1 MKQKVIISAAMAAM
15 ILLPTALRAQDLSS
29 GYFVEDYTY
38 RYQMNPAFGNSQNFI
53 SMPALGNLNVGLH
66 GNLGISDVLY
76 NVDGKTTTFMNPK
89 LSSDEVLKNIND
101 VNRIGTLDKIGI
113 LSAGFKAFGGYNTV
127 SINAVAD
134 VSVKVPGEMFNL
146 LKNGVANKT
155 YDLGDLRASGVA
167 YGEIAFGHSRQVMK
181 GLRVG
186 ATLKFMLGGGYM
198 DAHMRNANLVLG
210 ENEWTVTTDADL
222 RSSVKGLTYKT
233 KVNDRTGHR
242 YVNGID
248 VDGTGLN
255 GFGMALDLGA
265 VYETP
270 VKGLTVSLALLDLGF
285 ISWNNDMLATTNG
298 EKTFTTDKYT
308 FNADDDAPNSFSKE
322 WDRLRDDF
330 SAIYELDDMGD
341 QGGPHL
347 HAARHPQHRRAVCA
361 AHVQQAHLR
370 PAQHH
375 APGRRLHHHRF
386 PPVGQHSALPYLL
399 GRRQPGRGYLRRLL
413 RLGGKSASDRLQLL
427 LRHGP
432 GTRQALQAGSAPL
445 LKRPGDHGHQFPL
458 LTAGSYS
465 SYLSYLSYLSY
476 QPPSKENE
484 YHP

>member
-222 RSSVKGLTYKT
+222 RSSVKGLSYKT

-341 QGGPHL
+341 QGGRTSMPHATL
-347 HAARHPQHRRAVCA
+347 NIG
-361 AHVQQAHLR
+361 VQY
-370 PAQHH
+370 
-375 APGRRLHHHRF
+375 
-386 PPVGQHSALPYLL
+386 ALPMYNKLTFGLL
-399 GRRQPGRGYLRRLL
+399 NTTRLAGDFTTTDFRLSANIAPCRIFSGGVNLGVGTFGASFGWVANLHLTGFNFFLGMDRVPGKLCKQGV
-413 RLGGKSASDRLQLL
+413 
-427 LRHGP
+427 
-432 GTRQALQAGSAPL
+432 PL
-445 LKRPGDHGHQFPL
+445 SSNAQVTMGINFPF
-458 LTAGSYS
+458 
-465 SYLSYLSYLSY
+465 
-476 QPPSKENE
+476 
-484 YHP
+484 

>member
-186 ATLKFMLGGGYM
+186 TTLKFMLGGGYM

-341 QGGPHL
+341 QGGRTSMPHATL
-347 HAARHPQHRRAVCA
+347 NIG
-361 AHVQQAHLR
+361 VQY
-370 PAQHH
+370 
-375 APGRRLHHHRF
+375 
-386 PPVGQHSALPYLL
+386 ALPMYNKLTFGLL
-399 GRRQPGRGYLRRLL
+399 NTTRLAGDFTTTDFRLSANIAPCRIFSGGVNLGVGTFGASFGWVANLHLTGFNFFLGMDRVPGKLCKQGV
-413 RLGGKSASDRLQLL
+413 
-427 LRHGP
+427 
-432 GTRQALQAGSAPL
+432 PL
-445 LKRPGDHGHQFPL
+445 SSNAQVTMGINFPF
-458 LTAGSYS
+458 
-465 SYLSYLSYLSY
+465 
-476 QPPSKENE
+476 
-484 YHP
+484 

>member
-341 QGGPHL
+341 QGGRTSMPHATLNIGVQYALPMYNKLTFGLLNTTRLAGDFTTTDFRLSANIAPCRIFSGGVNLGVGTFGASFGWVANL
-347 HAARHPQHRRAVCA
+347 HLTGFNFFLGMDR
-361 AHVQQAHLR
+361 
-370 PAQHH
+370 
-375 APGRRLHHHRF
+375 APGKLCKQGVPLSSNAQVTMGINF
-386 PPVGQHSALPYLL
+386 P
-399 GRRQPGRGYLRRLL
+399 
-413 RLGGKSASDRLQLL
+413 
-427 LRHGP
+427 
-432 GTRQALQAGSAPL
+432 
-445 LKRPGDHGHQFPL
+445 F
-458 LTAGSYS
+458 
-465 SYLSYLSYLSY
+465 
-476 QPPSKENE
+476 
-484 YHP
+484 

>member
-265 VYETP
+265 VYETS

-341 QGGPHL
+341 QGGRTSMPHATL
-347 HAARHPQHRRAVCA
+347 NIG
-361 AHVQQAHLR
+361 VQY
-370 PAQHH
+370 
-375 APGRRLHHHRF
+375 
-386 PPVGQHSALPYLL
+386 ALPMYNKLTFGLL
-399 GRRQPGRGYLRRLL
+399 NTTRLAGDFTTTDFRLSANIAPCRIFSGGVNLGVGTFGASFGWVANLHLTGFNFFLGMDRVPGKLCKQGV
-413 RLGGKSASDRLQLL
+413 
-427 LRHGP
+427 
-432 GTRQALQAGSAPL
+432 PL
-445 LKRPGDHGHQFPL
+445 SSNAQVTMGINFPF
-458 LTAGSYS
+458 
-465 SYLSYLSYLSY
+465 
-476 QPPSKENE
+476 
-484 YHP
+484 

>member
-127 SINAVAD
+127 SINAVVD

-341 QGGPHL
+341 QGGRTSMPHATL
-347 HAARHPQHRRAVCA
+347 NIG
-361 AHVQQAHLR
+361 VQY
-370 PAQHH
+370 
-375 APGRRLHHHRF
+375 
-386 PPVGQHSALPYLL
+386 ALPMYNKLTFGLL
-399 GRRQPGRGYLRRLL
+399 NTTRLAGDFTTTDFRLSANIAPCRIFSGGVNLGVGTFGASFGWVANLHLTGFNFFLGMDRVPGKLCKQGV
-413 RLGGKSASDRLQLL
+413 
-427 LRHGP
+427 
-432 GTRQALQAGSAPL
+432 PL
-445 LKRPGDHGHQFPL
+445 SSNAQVTMGINFPF
-458 LTAGSYS
+458 
-465 SYLSYLSYLSY
+465 
-476 QPPSKENE
+476 
-484 YHP
+484 

>member
-248 VDGTGLN
+248 VDGTDLN

-341 QGGPHL
+341 QGGRTSMPHATL
-347 HAARHPQHRRAVCA
+347 NIG
-361 AHVQQAHLR
+361 VQY
-370 PAQHH
+370 
-375 APGRRLHHHRF
+375 
-386 PPVGQHSALPYLL
+386 ALPMYNKLTFGLL
-399 GRRQPGRGYLRRLL
+399 NTTRLAGDFTTTDFRLSANIAPCRIFSGGVNLGVGTFGASFGWVANLHLTGFNFFLGMDRVPGKLCKQGV
-413 RLGGKSASDRLQLL
+413 
-427 LRHGP
+427 
-432 GTRQALQAGSAPL
+432 PL
-445 LKRPGDHGHQFPL
+445 SSNAQVTMGINFPF
-458 LTAGSYS
+458 
-465 SYLSYLSYLSY
+465 
-476 QPPSKENE
+476 
-484 YHP
+484 

>member
-1 MKQKVIISAAMAAM
+1 MKQKVIISAAKAAM

-341 QGGPHL
+341 QGGRTSMPHATL
-347 HAARHPQHRRAVCA
+347 NIG
-361 AHVQQAHLR
+361 VQY
-370 PAQHH
+370 
-375 APGRRLHHHRF
+375 
-386 PPVGQHSALPYLL
+386 ALPMYNKFTFGLL
-399 GRRQPGRGYLRRLL
+399 NTTRLAGDFTTTDFRLSANIAPCRIFSGGVNLGVGTFGASFGWVANLHLTGFNFFLGMDRVPGKLCKQGV
-413 RLGGKSASDRLQLL
+413 
-427 LRHGP
+427 
-432 GTRQALQAGSAPL
+432 PL
-445 LKRPGDHGHQFPL
+445 SSNAQVTMGINFPF
-458 LTAGSYS
+458 
-465 SYLSYLSYLSY
+465 
-476 QPPSKENE
+476 
-484 YHP
+484 

>member
-1 MKQKVIISAAMAAM
+1 MKQKVIISASMAAM

-341 QGGPHL
+341 QGGRTSMPHATL
-347 HAARHPQHRRAVCA
+347 NIG
-361 AHVQQAHLR
+361 VQY
-370 PAQHH
+370 
-375 APGRRLHHHRF
+375 
-386 PPVGQHSALPYLL
+386 ALPMYNKLTFGLL
-399 GRRQPGRGYLRRLL
+399 NTTRLAGDFTTTDFRLSANIAPCRIFSGGVNLGVGTFGASFGWVANLHLTGFNFFLGMDRVPGKLCKQGV
-413 RLGGKSASDRLQLL
+413 
-427 LRHGP
+427 
-432 GTRQALQAGSAPL
+432 PL
-445 LKRPGDHGHQFPL
+445 SSNAQVTMGINFPF
-458 LTAGSYS
+458 
-465 SYLSYLSYLSY
+465 
-476 QPPSKENE
+476 
-484 YHP
+484 

>member
-101 VNRIGTLDKIGI
+101 VNRTGTLDKIGI

-308 FNADDDAPNSFSKE
+308 FNVDDDAPNSFSKE

-341 QGGPHL
+341 QGGRTSMPHATL
-347 HAARHPQHRRAVCA
+347 NIG
-361 AHVQQAHLR
+361 VQY
-370 PAQHH
+370 
-375 APGRRLHHHRF
+375 
-386 PPVGQHSALPYLL
+386 ALPMYNKLTFGLL
-399 GRRQPGRGYLRRLL
+399 NTTRLAGDFTTTDFRLSANIAPCRIFSGGVNLGVGTFGASFGWVANLHLTGFNFFLGMDRVPGKLCKQGV
-413 RLGGKSASDRLQLL
+413 
-427 LRHGP
+427 
-432 GTRQALQAGSAPL
+432 PL
-445 LKRPGDHGHQFPL
+445 SSNAQVTMGINFPF
-458 LTAGSYS
+458 
-465 SYLSYLSYLSY
+465 
-476 QPPSKENE
+476 
-484 YHP
+484 

>member
-198 DAHMRNANLVLG
+198 DAHMLNANLVLG

-341 QGGPHL
+341 QGGRTSMPHATL
-347 HAARHPQHRRAVCA
+347 NIG
-361 AHVQQAHLR
+361 VQY
-370 PAQHH
+370 
-375 APGRRLHHHRF
+375 
-386 PPVGQHSALPYLL
+386 ALPMYNKLTFGLL
-399 GRRQPGRGYLRRLL
+399 NTTRLAGDFTTTDFRLSANIAPCRIFSGGVNLGVGTFGASFGWVANLHLTGFNFFLGMDRVPGKLCKQGV
-413 RLGGKSASDRLQLL
+413 
-427 LRHGP
+427 
-432 GTRQALQAGSAPL
+432 PL
-445 LKRPGDHGHQFPL
+445 SSNAQVTMGINFPF
-458 LTAGSYS
+458 
-465 SYLSYLSYLSY
+465 
-476 QPPSKENE
+476 
-484 YHP
+484 

>member
-308 FNADDDAPNSFSKE
+308 FNADDDALNSFSKE

-341 QGGPHL
+341 QGGRTSMPHATL
-347 HAARHPQHRRAVCA
+347 NIG
-361 AHVQQAHLR
+361 VQY
-370 PAQHH
+370 
-375 APGRRLHHHRF
+375 
-386 PPVGQHSALPYLL
+386 ALPMYNKLTFGLL
-399 GRRQPGRGYLRRLL
+399 NTTRLAGDFTTTDFRLSANIAPCRIFSGGVNLGVGTFGASFGWVANLHLTGFNFFLGMDRVPGKLCKQGV
-413 RLGGKSASDRLQLL
+413 
-427 LRHGP
+427 
-432 GTRQALQAGSAPL
+432 PL
-445 LKRPGDHGHQFPL
+445 SSNAQVTMGINFPF
-458 LTAGSYS
+458 
-465 SYLSYLSYLSY
+465 
-476 QPPSKENE
+476 
-484 YHP
+484 

>member
-270 VKGLTVSLALLDLGF
+270 VKGLTVSLALLDMGF

-341 QGGPHL
+341 QGGRTSMPHATL
-347 HAARHPQHRRAVCA
+347 NIG
-361 AHVQQAHLR
+361 VQY
-370 PAQHH
+370 
-375 APGRRLHHHRF
+375 
-386 PPVGQHSALPYLL
+386 ALPMYNKLTFGLL
-399 GRRQPGRGYLRRLL
+399 NTTRLAGDFTTTDFRLSANIAPCRIFSGGVNLGVGTFGASFGWVANLHLTGFNFFLGMDRVPGKLCKQGV
-413 RLGGKSASDRLQLL
+413 
-427 LRHGP
+427 
-432 GTRQALQAGSAPL
+432 PL
-445 LKRPGDHGHQFPL
+445 SSNAQVTMGINFPF
-458 LTAGSYS
+458 
-465 SYLSYLSYLSY
+465 
-476 QPPSKENE
+476 
-484 YHP
+484 